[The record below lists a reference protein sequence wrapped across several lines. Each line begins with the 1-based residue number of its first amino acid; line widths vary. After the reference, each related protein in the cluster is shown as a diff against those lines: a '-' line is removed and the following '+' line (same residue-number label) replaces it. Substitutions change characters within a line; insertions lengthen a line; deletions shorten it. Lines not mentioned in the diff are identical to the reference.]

1 MDVADKQA
9 TETST
14 SSLADSTPAVR
25 KRWSVRPIDRD
36 RATFLAKQLNVHQVV
51 GCLLVNRGVLTADE
65 GTRFL
70 DRKLKCLH
78 DPAEH
83 PGIVEAAD
91 RIYAAV
97 QAKRSIAIYGDYDVD
112 GMCASSILIECLRLA
127 GVQPRSYIPD
137 RFEEGYGVNK
147 GALDRLKA
155 EGVDLVITVDCG
167 IASVEEADHA
177 RAIGLEYIITDHHD
191 MGEVIP
197 RADVVCHPR
206 LPNTTY
212 PFPHLCGTGVAFK
225 LAWELARRFS
235 GSTTTNPAF
244 RKFLLDAT
252 TLAAIGTICDV
263 VPLEGENRAIVHHG
277 LMGLKQSPPLG
288 LAYLIK
294 EAKLDAKK
302 RFEADDVGFMLGPRL
317 NACGRLGQATMGV
330 ELLTTR
336 DGNRAQELARFLDER
351 NKERQTIERRTFLE
365 ARELAEQV
373 YSLSNGDM
381 PSSIVLASESWHP
394 GVIGIV
400 ASRMVERF
408 HRPCILIALDSEGGT
423 GSGRSIRGVHLAQAM
438 SGCSEYLIKAGGHEM
453 AIGLRIQREHIE
465 SFREAFDS
473 QVRSSITDEHL
484 IADLKIDMEV
494 PLHVLTPGLVRS
506 LEVLEPFGVGNPKP
520 VFLATNLTLE
530 GEPKTMGGGARHLS
544 FTVRQGEKTMRAVAF
559 GLAERINQIADA
571 NGQCSVVFEPM
582 INDFR
587 GYEQV
592 ELRVRDF
599 CPGPVSG

>member
-1 MDVADKQA
+1 MDVADDHA
-9 TETST
+9 APVVDT
-14 SSLADSTPAVR
+14 APPPR
-25 KRWSVRPIDRD
+25 KRWSVRSFDRD
-36 RATFLAKQLNVHQVV
+36 RANFLAKQLDVHPVV
-51 GCLLVNRGVLTADE
+51 GTLLINRGVMTADE
-65 GTRFL
+65 GVRFL

-91 RIYAAV
+91 RIYAAI

-127 GVQPRSYIPD
+127 GVEPRSYIPD
-137 RFEEGYGVNK
+137 RFEEGYGVNSA
-147 GALDRLKA
+147 ALDRLKA
-155 EGVDLVITVDCG
+155 DGVDLVVTVDCG
-167 IASVEEADHA
+167 IASVAEADHA
-177 RAIGLEYIITDHHD
+177 RAIGLEYIVTDHHD
-191 MGEVIP
+191 MGETIP

-206 LPNTTY
+206 LPGSKY

-225 LAWELARRFS
+225 LAWELSRRVS
-235 GSTTTNPAF
+235 GTSTATPAF

-263 VPLEGENRAIVHHG
+263 VPIEGENRAIVHHG

-288 LAYLIK
+288 LAYLIR
-294 EAKLDAKK
+294 EAKLDSKK
-302 RFEADDVGFMLGPRL
+302 RFEADDVGFGLGPRL

-336 DGNRAQELARFLDER
+336 DGARAQDLAKFLDER

-373 YSLSNGDM
+373 YNISSGDL
-381 PSSIVLASESWHP
+381 PNSIVLASESWHP

-400 ASRMVERF
+400 ASRMVERY
-408 HRPCILIALDSEGGT
+408 HRPCILIAIDSDGGT
-423 GSGRSIRGVHLAQAM
+423 GSGRSIRGVHLGQAL
-438 SGCSEYLIKAGGHEM
+438 SECSHHLVKAGGHEM
-453 AIGLRIQREHIE
+453 AVGLRIHRHQID
-465 SFREAFDS
+465 SFREAFDAH
-473 QVRSSITDEHL
+473 VRSSITAEHL
-484 IADLKIDMEV
+484 IADIKIDMEV
-494 PLHVLTPGLVRS
+494 PLHVLTPKLVRS

-520 VFLATNLTLE
+520 LFLATNLTLE
-530 GEPKTMGGGARHLS
+530 GEPRLMGGGNRHLA
-544 FTVRQGEKTMRAVAF
+544 FNVRQGDKTMRAVAF
-559 GLAERINQIADA
+559 GQGERVQHIADSQ
-571 NGQCSVVFEPM
+571 GQCSIVFEPM